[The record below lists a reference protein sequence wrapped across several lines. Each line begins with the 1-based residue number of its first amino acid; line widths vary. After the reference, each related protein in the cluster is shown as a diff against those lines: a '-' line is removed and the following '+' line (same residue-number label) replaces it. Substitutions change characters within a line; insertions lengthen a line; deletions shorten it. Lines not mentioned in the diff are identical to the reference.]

1 MTRFAIRGVLSRKLR
16 TALTAIAIV
25 LGVAMISGT
34 YVLTDSIDQAFD
46 RIFTDIRQGSN
57 AVISGK
63 SAVDLS
69 DQEGVTAPPLD
80 ESLLPKVRALP
91 GVAQAEGSVDSD
103 ATQFIGDDGK
113 AVVSGGAPNLGFS
126 IANGDSVFN
135 PLTLVEGAWPRNNEV
150 VVDKKTAADED
161 FTVGETVGVQAEGP
175 VQHLRVSGIV
185 QFSSGLSIGGA
196 TLAGFDLPTAQR
208 LFKKVGQLDEIA
220 VAAKPNVPDA
230 ELVKQIEEILPP
242 TAQVRTGS
250 QQAAEDAADTNDF
263 ISFLRGF
270 LLAFAGI
277 ALFVGSFV
285 IANSLSITIAQ
296 RTREFA
302 TLRTIGATNRQVLG
316 SVIVEALVV
325 GVVASIVG
333 LFFGLLLAKGLF
345 KLFDAVGFTLPNSGL
360 VFEPRA
366 AVIALS
372 AGILVTLL
380 ASVYPGL
387 RATTVPPIAAVREG
401 AVLPGEPLD
410 RVRGLL
416 RAIIATAVGAAVGV
430 VAITT
435 TPGNSLVS
443 SLLAV
448 LGLILTLFGCAL
460 FPSRSLGALVSMAL
474 GFAALLYGLF
484 VPGLGTTS
492 VLLWMGVGVLLV
504 FFGVARVST
513 RLIPRLSALMSPV
526 ARWAV
531 FLLSVIFWPF
541 FTLPYWLLRWGAWGP
556 GGLGLRVLAFV
567 GGALLNPL
575 ILLIVLLM
583 WLRKAVSKW
592 EPEWPMEFPGVVPDR
607 STSRVGAENARR
619 NPQRTASTA
628 AALMIGLALVT
639 LVATLAAGIISSF
652 TDAVNDLFTGD
663 YAITAQ
669 NNFSPIPIDA
679 AEAAAKAPGVIAV
692 GNVRTGEAL
701 VYGSSEFVTA
711 VDPGM
716 AQVIDMD
723 WKEGSQAVFSQLG
736 DDGVF
741 VDDSFADD
749 HDLELGSPVEL
760 TFANGQKKM
769 FIVKGIFD
777 PPTGGSPFGP
787 VTMSAAVWDSQ
798 TPQPRNLY
806 SFLKMQGGETDA
818 NQAALDKALADFPNA
833 KAQDR
838 QAFIDNQI
846 SGLSSVLNILYVL
859 LALSVIVS
867 LFGIINTLVLTVF
880 ERTREIG
887 MLRAIGMTRRQV
899 RRMIRHESVITALI
913 GAALGILLGIVLAAL
928 LIARVDFLVFSFPTT
943 QVIVFVIAA
952 IVVGLVAAIFPARRA
967 AKLDPLRAIAYE

>member
-1 MTRFAIRGVLSRKLR
+1 VGRFAIRGLLSRKLR

-34 YVLTDSIDQAFD
+34 YILTDSIDQAFD
-46 RIFTDIRQGSN
+46 RIFTDIRKGSS
-57 AVISGK
+57 AVITGK
-63 SAVDLS
+63 SAFDVG
-69 DQEGVTAPPLD
+69 DQTGVAAPELD
-80 ESLLPKVRALP
+80 ESLLPKVRELP

-113 AVVSGGAPNLGFS
+113 AVVFGGAPNLGFS
-126 IANGDSVFN
+126 IANGESVFN
-135 PLTLVEGAWPRNNEV
+135 PLTLLEGSWPKADEV
-150 VVDKKTAADED
+150 VVDKETASKED
-161 FTVGETVGVQAEGP
+161 YAVGETVGVQAEGP
-175 VQHLRVSGIV
+175 VQQLKISGIV
-185 QFSSGLSIGGA
+185 QFSSGLTIGGA

-208 LFKKVGQLDEIA
+208 LFEKVGQFDEIA
-220 VAAKPNVPDA
+220 VAAKPDVPDA
-230 ELVKQIEEILPP
+230 QLVREIETILPP
-242 TAQVRTGS
+242 TAQVKTGS
-250 QQAAEDAADTNDF
+250 EQAASDAEDTDEF

-270 LLAFAGI
+270 LLAFGGI

-345 KLFDAVGFTLPNSGL
+345 KLFDVVGFTLPNSGL

-366 AVIALS
+366 AIIALA

-410 RVRGLL
+410 RVRGVV
-416 RAIIATAVGAAVGV
+416 RAVAMTAVGAIVGAT
-430 VAITT
+430 AITT
-435 TPGNSLVS
+435 TPGNTLVS
-443 SLLAV
+443 ILLAV
-448 LGLILTLFGCAL
+448 LGLLLTLFGCAL
-460 FPSRSLGALVSMAL
+460 FPSRAVGALVSIAL

-484 VPGLGTTS
+484 VPGLGTTG

-513 RLIPRLSALMSPV
+513 RLIPRLAVVMSPI

-531 FLLSVIFWPF
+531 FLLSVLFWPF
-541 FTLPYWLLRWGAWGP
+541 FTLPYWLLRRGAWGP
-556 GGLGLRVLAFV
+556 GGVGLRILAFL
-567 GGALLNPL
+567 GGAILNPL
-575 ILLIVLLM
+575 ILVIVLIM
-583 WLRKAVSKW
+583 WIRKGLTRW
-592 EPEWPMEFPGVVPDR
+592 EPEWPMEFPGVIPDR
-607 STSRVGAENARR
+607 STSHVGAENARR

-639 LVATLAAGIISSF
+639 LVATLAAGIITSF

-669 NNFSPIPIDA
+669 NNFSPIPTDA
-679 AEAAAKAPGVIAV
+679 AEAAAKVPGVTAV

-701 VYGSSEFVTA
+701 VYGETEFATA

-716 AQVIDMD
+716 AQVINMD
-723 WKEGSQAVFSQLG
+723 WVEGSQAVFSQLG

-749 HDLELGSPVEL
+749 HDLKLGSTVEL
-760 TFANGQKKM
+760 TFANGTTKA
-769 FIVKGIFD
+769 FVVKGIFD

-787 VTMSAAVWDSQ
+787 VTISAAAWDAQ

-806 SFLKMQGGETDA
+806 SFVKMEGGATDA

-838 QAFIDNQI
+838 EAFIDNQI

-867 LFGIINTLVLTVF
+867 LFGIVNTLVLTVF

-913 GAALGILLGIVLAAL
+913 GAALGIILGIVLAAL